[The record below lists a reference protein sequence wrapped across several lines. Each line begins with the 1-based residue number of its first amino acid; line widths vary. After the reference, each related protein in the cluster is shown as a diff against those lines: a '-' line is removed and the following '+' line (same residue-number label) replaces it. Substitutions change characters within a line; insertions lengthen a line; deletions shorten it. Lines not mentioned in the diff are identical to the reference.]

1 MDIINRITTTYTSS
15 YKKKDFFEVII
26 KELYNKYLYYSF
38 DDYTISM
45 NWKEFICLICKWIF
59 ENGEHK

>member
-1 MDIINRITTTYTSS
+1 MDTINRITRTYTSL

-26 KELYNKYLYYSF
+26 EELYNKYLYYSF
-38 DDYTISM
+38 DDYTMSI
-45 NWKEFICLICKWIF
+45 NCKEFICLICKCIF